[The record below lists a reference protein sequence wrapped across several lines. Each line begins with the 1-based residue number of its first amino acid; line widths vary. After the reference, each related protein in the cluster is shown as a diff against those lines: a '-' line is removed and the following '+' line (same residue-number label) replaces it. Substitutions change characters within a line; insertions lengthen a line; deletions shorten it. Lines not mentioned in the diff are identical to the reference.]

1 MSKIIYMEHIWKII
15 LVVVL
20 FLVVPRWLWGQ
31 ETKTKLALLKYKGG
45 GDWSANPTALP
56 NLIKFCNENLK
67 TNLAAEPVNVE
78 PGSRDIFNYP
88 FVHMTGHGNVVF
100 TPVEAQNLRDYLLAG
115 GFLHADDN
123 YGLAAAFRRE
133 MKKVFPEDEFVE
145 LPWEHPV
152 FHQKYDF
159 SQGLPKIHEHDAKR
173 PQALGI
179 IKEGRLVVLFTFETD
194 LGDGWEDPEVHNDPE
209 NKRRQALQMGANIIS
224 YVFQN

>member
-1 MSKIIYMEHIWKII
+1 MEHFWKII

-45 GDWSANPTALP
+45 GDWYANPTALP

-100 TPVEAQNLRDYLLAG
+100 TPVEARNLREYLLAG

-123 YGLAAAFRRE
+123 YGLAASFRRE
-133 MKKVFPEDEFVE
+133 MKKVFPEDELVE
-145 LPWEHPV
+145 LPWDHPI

-159 SQGLPKIHEHDAKR
+159 PQGLPKIHEHDAKR
-173 PQALGI
+173 PQAFGI

-194 LGDGWEDPEVHNDPE
+194 LGDGWEDTEVHNDPE

>member
-45 GDWSANPTALP
+45 GDWYANPTALP